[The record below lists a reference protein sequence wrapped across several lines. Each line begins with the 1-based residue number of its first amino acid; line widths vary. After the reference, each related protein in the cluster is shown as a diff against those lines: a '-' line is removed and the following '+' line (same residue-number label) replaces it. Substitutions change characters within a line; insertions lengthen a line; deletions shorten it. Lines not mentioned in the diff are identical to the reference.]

1 MITTNGDNNMIKKAL
16 VFICFVMIVPSLT
29 MGAEK
34 NAWKHCG
41 IGAMI
46 FDDMPVGAIISNII
60 WDLGTTATSSNIS
73 SPDTCKG
80 KTAAVATFIHES
92 YSNLMD
98 ETVVGEGQH
107 LVSLL
112 NIMECSETAHPGII
126 KSMRKGIPTILEQQ
140 DYMEQLALI
149 KSENYYNLMNQ
160 IIRNGFSNQ
169 CNS

>member
-1 MITTNGDNNMIKKAL
+1 MIKKAL
-16 VFICFVMIVPSLT
+16 AIICFVMIIVPGIAMAKT
-29 MGAEK
+29 
-34 NAWKHCG
+34 NVWRDCG

-46 FDDMPVGAIISNII
+46 FSDTSWAAVISNII

-73 SPDTCKG
+73 TPDSCMG
-80 KTAAVATFIHES
+80 KSAAAAAFIHQS
-92 YSNLMD
+92 YANVMD

-112 NIMECSETAHPGII
+112 NIMECSESAHPGII

-140 DYMEQLALI
+140 DYMEQPALI

-160 IIRNGFSNQ
+160 TILNGFSNQ